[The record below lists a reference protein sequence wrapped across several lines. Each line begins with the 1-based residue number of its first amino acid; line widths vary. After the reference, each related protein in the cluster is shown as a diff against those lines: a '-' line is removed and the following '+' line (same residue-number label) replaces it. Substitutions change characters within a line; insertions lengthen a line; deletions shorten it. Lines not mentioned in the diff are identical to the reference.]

1 MKKAYLLLA
10 LASITVFS
18 CTKNHSTYTTVDS
31 RDTTGF
37 TVSGIAD
44 MEIESR
50 DSIMFPIWV
59 ERVSGVEQ
67 KLTFSI
73 TGLPENVTGT
83 FNPESGYNF
92 STMLTLV
99 SKKAALGSSNVKIMV
114 SGSAGVIRT
123 YSVKL
128 SVVPK
133 MYCLEEIMGNYMG
146 DYVCTNDSDN
156 VSSVIMQSGFG
167 GNNSLVS
174 ITNLVP
180 GFGFAVDAKLTCEG
194 QKLAISNQQ
203 FGPIAIWGTGDFS
216 VDSMVTI
223 DYSYFDGIDTITCTT
238 NLKKQP

>member
-10 LASITVFS
+10 LTSVTVFS

-73 TGLPENVTGT
+73 SGLPENVTGKFT
-83 FNPESGYNF
+83 PESGYNF

-99 SKKAALGSSNVKIMV
+99 SKKAALGSSNIKIMV
-114 SGSAGVIRT
+114 SDSTGVIRT
-123 YSVKL
+123 YAVKL
-128 SVVPK
+128 SVTPK
-133 MYCLEEIMGNYMG
+133 MYCLEEIIGSYSGEYM
-146 DYVCTNDSDN
+146 CTNDSDN
-156 VSSVIMQSGFG
+156 VAVTIMQSGFG
-167 GNNSLVS
+167 GNNNLVS
-174 ITNLVP
+174 ISNLVP
-180 GFGFAVDAKLTCEG
+180 GFGFNVDAKLTCEG
-194 QKLAISNQQ
+194 QKLTIAEQQ

-216 VDSMVTI
+216 VDSTVKV
-223 DYSYFDGIDTITCTT
+223 DYKYFDGIDTISCTT
-238 NLKKQP
+238 SLKKQP